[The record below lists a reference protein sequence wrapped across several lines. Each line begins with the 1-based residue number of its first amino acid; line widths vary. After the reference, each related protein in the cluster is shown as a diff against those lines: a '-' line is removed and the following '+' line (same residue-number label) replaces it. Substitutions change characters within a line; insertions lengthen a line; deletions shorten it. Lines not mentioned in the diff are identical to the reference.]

1 MFVNLLDNPERFTGY
16 AGASASRVWKSIYEE
31 NCFNIVSRMDSI
43 NNNNFVSASTSKSQL
58 SGIFYDVAQKS
69 DTTDHE
75 EVCFEKRVYYRLISG
90 TYFKGLQQSHTHKFM
105 SKIID
110 Q

>member
-31 NCFNIVSRMDSI
+31 NCFNIIPRIDPI
-43 NNNNFVSASTSKSQL
+43 NNNHFASSSTNKNQL
-58 SGIFYDVAQKS
+58 GNILQNVARRS
-69 DTTDHE
+69 DTTDNE

-90 TYFKGLQQSHTHKFM
+90 TLLCTAVL
-105 SKIID
+105 
-110 Q
+110 